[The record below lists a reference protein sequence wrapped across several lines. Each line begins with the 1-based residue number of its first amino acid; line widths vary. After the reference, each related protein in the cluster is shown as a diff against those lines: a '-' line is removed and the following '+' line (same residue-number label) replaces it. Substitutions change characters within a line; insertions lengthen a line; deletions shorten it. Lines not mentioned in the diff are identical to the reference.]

1 MVSVG
6 QSPPG
11 RCSRGHLRV
20 TVTTPP
26 DLGRI
31 SLLIRQLCVWYSR
44 MINMLHRD
52 LMLLQKITPRNKR
65 FICFHTNERPFCLDP
80 ALNNSRLKL
89 IIRFCSLFYYFI
101 NHLVHKVEVPQYSWQ
116 LWHYKMENWWCVNYT
131 WRQRRC
137 FGLLHLLL
145 WLHLVS
151 LWTEW
156 LTIICLS
163 KHILF
168 SFLSRLQTLF
178 LPPSTHI
185 LRVINLPK
193 KRQNTK

>member
-11 RCSRGHLRV
+11 RCSRGHPRV

-52 LMLLQKITPRNKR
+52 LMLLQKITPRKKTLHLFSYKR
-65 FICFHTNERPFCLDP
+65 TSLLFGSGTKQFKAETDHSF
-80 ALNNSRLKL
+80 S
-89 IIRFCSLFYYFI
+89 SLFYYFI

-156 LTIICLS
+156 LTIILN
-163 KHILF
+163 
-168 SFLSRLQTLF
+168 
-178 LPPSTHI
+178 
-185 LRVINLPK
+185 VVV
-193 KRQNTK
+193 